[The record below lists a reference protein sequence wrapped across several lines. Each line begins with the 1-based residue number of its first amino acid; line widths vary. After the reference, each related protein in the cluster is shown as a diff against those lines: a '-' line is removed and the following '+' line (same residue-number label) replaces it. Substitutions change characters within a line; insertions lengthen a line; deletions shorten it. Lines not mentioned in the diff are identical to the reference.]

1 MTACF
6 FFHKND
12 IIREFSRPKKF
23 GISDEVKTLEK
34 RYAELFREA
43 KNRVDNSDTVEYN
56 RGETQY
62 AYNSPVSIGGYTY
75 TWRDYTRYGWV
86 RAHNVINAGYWKNFT
101 ENLRKQLPRMRN
113 IPKIK
118 RANS

>member
-34 RYAELFREA
+34 RYAEVFKEA
-43 KNRVDNSDTVEYN
+43 KNRVDNVSDVRYN
-56 RGETQY
+56 DDTQN
-62 AYNSPVSIGGYTY
+62 AYT
-75 TWRDYTRYGWV
+75 T
-86 RAHNVINAGYWKNFT
+86 KN
-101 ENLRKQLPRMRN
+101 KQRL
-113 IPKIK
+113 
-118 RANS
+118 